1 MSLATN
7 IRKFAP
13 GAASA
18 LALGLML
25 AFTTPPTVAMA
36 ADVIKSGELSG
47 ENKHITT
54 GKVTI
59 EKDGDRTLVV
69 LGPNFS
75 LDGAPDP
82 KLGFAK
88 NGKFDTGTLFSK
100 LKKLKGRQVYEVPKN
115 IVVANYDQF
124 VVWCE
129 KFSVSL
135 GSAKLK

>member
-1 MSLATN
+1 MSFATN
-7 IRKFAP
+7 IRKAAP
-13 GAASA
+13 AAASA
-18 LALGLML
+18 LALGIML
-25 AFTTPPTVAMA
+25 AFTTPPSAMA
-36 ADVIKSGELSG
+36 GEILKSGAISG
-47 ENKHITT
+47 ENDHVTT

-82 KLGFAK
+82 QLGFAK
-88 NGKFDTGTLFSK
+88 DGKFDNGTLFAK
-100 LKKLKGRQVYEVPKN
+100 LKNLNGRQVYELPKN

-124 VVWCE
+124 VVWCK

-135 GSAKLK
+135 GSAKLN